1 MSRTD
6 VLVDDAPP
14 RHEATAPIR
23 RSSPAVATRRP
34 LRRRWPVRHPKLPAA
49 LITIALFVAAWAMF
63 APPQLGGK
71 VSYVV
76 TDGVSMLP
84 HYHAGD
90 LVILRKEASYHVGEV
105 AAYHNTQLG
114 VVVMH
119 RIIARQG
126 NRFVFKGDNN
136 NFADNDH
143 PTAGQIIGAEW
154 IHLPR
159 VGDIVTHLRIPIVTA
174 IVLAL
179 VWIISI
185 GPAPLSRRRRRRRH
199 HRAR

>member
-1 MSRTD
+1 MSD
-6 VLVDDAPP
+6 LLVEDRPQA
-14 RHEATAPIR
+14 EAPIR
-23 RSSPAVATRRP
+23 PAPAVIRRP
-34 LRRRWPVRHPKLPAA
+34 LRRRWSLRHPKLPVA
-49 LITIALFVAAWAMF
+49 LLTIALFVAAWAIF

-84 HYHAGD
+84 HYHKGD

-105 AAYHNTQLG
+105 AAYHNPQLG

-119 RIIARQG
+119 RIIAREG
-126 NRFVFKGDNN
+126 NQFVFKGDNN
-136 NFADNDH
+136 NFADNYH
-143 PTAGQIIGAEW
+143 PTATQIVGAEW

-159 VGDIVTHLRIPIVTA
+159 LGAIVTHLRIPAVTA
-174 IVLAL
+174 VLLAL
-179 VWIISI
+179 VWVFSI

>member
-1 MSRTD
+1 MPPTD
-6 VLVDDAPP
+6 FLVEVPP
-14 RHEATAPIR
+14 RREVEAPIGPMAGVTR
-23 RSSPAVATRRP
+23 RRP
-34 LRRRWPVRHPKLPAA
+34 LRRRWSLRHPKLPAA
-49 LITIALFVAAWAMF
+49 LITIVLFIAAWVTF

-105 AAYHNTQLG
+105 AAYHNSQLDA
-114 VVVMH
+114 VVMH
-119 RIIARQG
+119 RIIAREG
-126 NRFVFKGDNN
+126 DRFVFKGDNN
-136 NFADNDH
+136 NFADTDH
-143 PTAGQIIGAEW
+143 PTAAQIVGAEW

-159 VGDIVTHLRIPIVTA
+159 LGDIVTHLRIPFVTA
-174 IVLAL
+174 ILLAL
-179 VWIISI
+179 LWVFAV
-185 GPAPLSRRRRRRRH
+185 GPAPLSRRKRKRRH

>member
-1 MSRTD
+1 MPPTD
-6 VLVDDAPP
+6 VLVEVPP
-14 RHEATAPIR
+14 RHEVEPPIGPMAR
-23 RSSPAVATRRP
+23 VTRRP
-34 LRRRWPVRHPKLPAA
+34 LRRRWSLRHPKLPVA
-49 LITIALFVAAWAMF
+49 LLTIALFAAAWIMF

-105 AAYHNTQLG
+105 AAYHNTQLDR
-114 VVVMH
+114 VVMH

-126 NRFVFKGDNN
+126 DRFVFKGDSN
-136 NFADNDH
+136 NFADTNH
-143 PTAGQIIGAEW
+143 PTAAQIVGAEW

-159 VGDIVTHLRIPIVTA
+159 LGDIVTHLRIPFVTA
-174 IVLAL
+174 ILLAL
-179 VWIISI
+179 LWIFSV
-185 GPAPLSRRRRRRRH
+185 GPAPLSRRKRRRRH

>member
-1 MSRTD
+1 MSHLD

-14 RHEATAPIR
+14 RHAATAPIR
-23 RSSPAVATRRP
+23 PAPSGTRRP
-34 LRRRWPVRHPKLPAA
+34 LRRRWPLRHPKLPAA
-49 LITIALFVAAWAMF
+49 LLTIALFVAAWAMF

-76 TDGVSMLP
+76 TDGASMLP
-84 HYHAGD
+84 HFRAGD
-90 LVILRKEASYHVGEV
+90 LVILRKESSYHVGEV

-119 RIIARQG
+119 RIIARDG
-126 NRFVFKGDNN
+126 NR
-136 NFADNDH
+136 
-143 PTAGQIIGAEW
+143 PTAAQIVGAEW

-159 VGDIVTHLRIPIVTA
+159 LGDIVTHLRIPIVTA
-174 IVLAL
+174 VLLAV
-179 VWIISI
+179 VWIVAI

>member
-1 MSRTD
+1 
-6 VLVDDAPP
+6 VEAPV
-14 RHEATAPIR
+14 RSAPTI
-23 RSSPAVATRRP
+23 TRRP
-34 LRRRWPVRHPKLPAA
+34 RRRYWALRHPKLPAA
-49 LITIALFVAAWAMF
+49 LITGALFVGAWAMF

-90 LVILRKEASYHVGEV
+90 LVILQKEGSYHVGEV
-105 AAYHNTQLG
+105 AAYHNAQLG

-119 RIIARQG
+119 RIIAREG
-126 NRFVFKGDNN
+126 DRFVFKGDNN
-136 NFADNDH
+136 NFADTDQ
-143 PTAGQIIGAEW
+143 PTASQIVGTEW

-159 VGDIVTHLRIPIVTA
+159 LGDIVTHLRIPFVSA
-174 IVLAL
+174 VLLAL
-179 VWIISI
+179 LWIFCV
-185 GPAPLSRRRRRRRH
+185 GPAPLSRRKRRRRH

>member
-6 VLVDDAPP
+6 VLVDDRP
-14 RHEATAPIR
+14 RDEVEAPIR
-23 RSSPAVATRRP
+23 SAPAITRRAM
-34 LRRRWPVRHPKLPAA
+34 RRRWSLRHPKLPAA
-49 LITIALFVAAWAMF
+49 LITIVLFVAAWAMF

-90 LVILRKEASYHVGEV
+90 LVILRQEASYHVGEV

-119 RIIARQG
+119 RIIAREG
-126 NRFVFKGDNN
+126 DRFVFKGDNN
-136 NFADNDH
+136 NFADTDH
-143 PTAGQIIGAEW
+143 PTAAQIVGAEW

-159 VGDIVTHLRIPIVTA
+159 LGDIVTHLRIPFVTA
-174 IVLAL
+174 ILLAL
-179 VWIISI
+179 LWIFSV
-185 GPAPLSRRRRRRRH
+185 GPAPLSRRKRRRRH
-199 HRAR
+199 HHAR

>member
-1 MSRTD
+1 MSHLD

-14 RHEATAPIR
+14 RHAATAPIR
-23 RSSPAVATRRP
+23 PAPSGTRRP
-34 LRRRWPVRHPKLPAA
+34 LRRRWPLRHPKLPAA
-49 LITIALFVAAWAMF
+49 LLTIALFVAAWAMF

-76 TDGVSMLP
+76 TDGASMLP
-84 HYHAGD
+84 HFRAGD
-90 LVILRKEASYHVGEV
+90 LVILRKESSYHVGEV

-119 RIIARQG
+119 RIIARDG

-143 PTAGQIIGAEW
+143 PTAAQIVGAEW

-159 VGDIVTHLRIPIVTA
+159 LGDIVTHLRIPIVTA
-174 IVLAL
+174 VLLAV
-179 VWIISI
+179 VWIVAI